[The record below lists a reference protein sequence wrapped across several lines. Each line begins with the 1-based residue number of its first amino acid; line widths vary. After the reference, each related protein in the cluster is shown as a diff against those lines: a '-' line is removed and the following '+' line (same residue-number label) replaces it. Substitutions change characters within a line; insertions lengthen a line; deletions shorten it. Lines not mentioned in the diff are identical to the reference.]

1 MRRYPGALAI
11 LLGAFAGISQAAVNR
26 VRSADS
32 PAERI
37 YFSALG
43 KAERPVLGLE
53 AKDFDLRINDRP
65 VPMEGFRAGLPHT
78 DRSIPLV
85 AWILLDFNP
94 NIKNQP
100 IKNQV
105 DAVAGAFDMLNPAS
119 ALGVKLVSD
128 RSETLAPLAHDPKA
142 LRNAFLQYDQRRAE
156 LKVGIKTDSVQVGAG
171 GIARALEYA
180 LDDIDEYVK
189 SEPALHDRE
198 VARAAMIIS
207 NGNLNP
213 SYNLKPLYA
222 KAARENVSLY
232 PVFLPTGT
240 FGAWIEYYFNL
251 AQRTDGVAAFFG
263 AIAPGKEF
271 YSPPRNNQAP
281 NALTANFIHMIRD
294 INGKYSF
301 TIPPPPPAQQLRI
314 RLICR
319 VKGVKIRLART
330 ILP

>member
-1 MRRYPGALAI
+1 VLAI
-11 LLGAFAGISQAAVNR
+11 LLGAIAGFSQAAVNR
-26 VRSADS
+26 LRYADP

-53 AKDFDLRINDRP
+53 PKDFDLRIDGKP
-65 VPMEGFRAGLPHT
+65 TPMEGFRAGLPHT
-78 DRSIPLV
+78 DRSVPLV

-94 NIKNQP
+94 SIKNQP

-105 DAVAGAFDMLNPAS
+105 DAVAGAFDMLHPES

-142 LRNAFLQYDQRRAE
+142 LRNAFLQYEQRRSE
-156 LKVGIKTDSVQVGAG
+156 LRVGIKTDSVQVGAA

-189 SEPALHDRE
+189 SQPSLLNRE
-198 VARAAMIIS
+198 VDRAAMIIS
-207 NGNLNP
+207 DGNLNP
-213 SYNLKPLYA
+213 SYNLKSLYE
-222 KAARENVSLY
+222 KAARANASLY
-232 PVFLPTGT
+232 PVFLPTGR
-240 FGAWIEYYFNL
+240 FGPWIEYYFKL
-251 AQRTDGVAAFFG
+251 AEKTDGVAAFFG
-263 AIAPGKEF
+263 AISPGKDI
-271 YSPPRNNQAP
+271 YSPPSNNQAP
-281 NALTANFIHMIRD
+281 NALTTNFIHMIRD

-301 TIPPPPPAQQLRI
+301 TITPPPPAQKMRI
-314 RLICR
+314 KLICR

>member
-1 MRRYPGALAI
+1 
-11 LLGAFAGISQAAVNR
+11 
-26 VRSADS
+26 
-32 PAERI
+32 
-37 YFSALG
+37 
-43 KAERPVLGLE
+43 
-53 AKDFDLRINDRP
+53 
-65 VPMEGFRAGLPHT
+65 
-78 DRSIPLV
+78 
-85 AWILLDFNP
+85 
-94 NIKNQP
+94 
-100 IKNQV
+100 
-105 DAVAGAFDMLNPAS
+105 
-119 ALGVKLVSD
+119 
-128 RSETLAPLAHDPKA
+128 
-142 LRNAFLQYDQRRAE
+142 
-156 LKVGIKTDSVQVGAG
+156 GIKTDSVQVGAG

-251 AQRTDGVAAFFG
+251 AQKTDGVAAFFG

-301 TIPPPPPAQQLRI
+301 TISPPPPAQQLRI

>member
-1 MRRYPGALAI
+1 MRRYPGVLAI
-11 LLGAFAGISQAAVNR
+11 LLGAVAGISQAAANR
-26 VRSADS
+26 VQSADPHS
-32 PAERI
+32 ERI

-53 AKDFDLRINDRP
+53 AKDFDLRINGVP
-65 VPMEGFRAGLPHT
+65 TPMEGFRAGLPHT
-78 DRSIPLV
+78 DHSVPLV

-94 NIKNQP
+94 NIKNAP

-189 SEPALHDRE
+189 SDPALRDRE

-213 SYNLKPLYA
+213 SYNLKTLYA
-222 KAARENVSLY
+222 KAARESVSLY
-232 PVFLPTGT
+232 PVFLPSGT

-251 AQRTDGVAAFFG
+251 AQKTDGVAAFFG

-301 TIPPPPPAQQLRI
+301 TIPPPPPAQQSRI
-314 RLICR
+314 KLICK